1 MVCEDGNDD
10 SDDAGHRDADT
21 KPEGNHEDTEVQDH
35 WVFEAE
41 GLSEIQPMKPPRTI
55 PDNSIRSSA
64 QEFLLLILFPHFVS
78 VFLLRHFIFFCV
90 LVKYTIFWG

>member
-41 GLSEIQPMKPPRTI
+41 GLSEIYF
-55 PDNSIRSSA
+55 SYC
-64 QEFLLLILFPHFVS
+64 FLISFLFSFSVILFSS
-78 VFLLRHFIFFCV
+78 VFWLNIPYFGDENNV
-90 LVKYTIFWG
+90 S